1 MNRLVCAVRRIAHV
15 TTPPVEPPSCIR
27 KFYFDK
33 IERPQRAENY
43 NRGDSWFDLGLD
55 RPLPF
60 CLDGKRVVVRTD
72 KSYEHTAVD

>member
-1 MNRLVCAVRRIAHV
+1 MINRLVCAVRRIAHV

-43 NRGDSWFDLGLD
+43 DQGDSWLD
-55 RPLPF
+55 RLLPF
-60 CLDGKRVVVRTD
+60 CPDRKRVTVLTD
-72 KSYEHTAVD
+72 KSDEHTAID